1 MKVITYLVDY
11 WFFDFRG
18 LVHHQEDYISQL
30 EEELLFCRNQLSG
43 TIEKVRNATLE
54 QEKATQEMVNK
65 LRAENETLKQQVESK
80 YENLKRDNVWLVGAV
95 QELKDET
102 MELQRRETEAVEQV
116 RQSIH
121 MAEQISLEKTQLD
134 LELNQLKQQLDRQ
147 QERMKSV
154 IEEQLDKIDEV
165 RVQTE
170 QRCRQ
175 EYAAV
180 STYSMY
186 KNNFVETQ
194 FTY

>member
-1 MKVITYLVDY
+1 M
-11 WFFDFRG
+11 
-18 LVHHQEDYISQL
+18 

-180 STYSMY
+180 STNMSNDGQYHGNNSVE
-186 KNNFVETQ
+186 KNPHTV
-194 FTY
+194 